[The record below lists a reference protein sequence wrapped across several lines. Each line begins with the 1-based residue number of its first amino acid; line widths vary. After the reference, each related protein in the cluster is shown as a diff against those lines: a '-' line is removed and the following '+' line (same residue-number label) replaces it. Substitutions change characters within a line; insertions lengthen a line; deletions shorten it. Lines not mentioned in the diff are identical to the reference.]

1 VKNVPF
7 FRKDIKFTVV
17 KSEEKAKEE
26 AKASSEP
33 KTEPTPKQT
42 EAKKEPL
49 DAAELEKL
57 RGQWREALQEAW
69 AFGSRENVKKFTV
82 KGKAKLFYRV
92 QTLEDTCSPG
102 LTQQKFIMID
112 EDLLPRAVSVK
123 YTQLPAGTRVY
134 TEEQNVDPKSV
145 DLTPQKIAALI
156 KRVIGGEF

>member
-1 VKNVPF
+1 MPL
-7 FRKDIKFTVV
+7 FRKNIEFEVTKQ
-17 KSEEKAKEE
+17 EEKPKEE
-26 AKASSEP
+26 AEASSEP
-33 KTEPTPKQT
+33 NSKQESERKTEG
-42 EAKKEPL
+42 L
-49 DAAELEKL
+49 DVAELEKL

-69 AFGSRENVKKFTV
+69 AMGSRENVKMFTV

-92 QTLEDTCSPG
+92 QTLEDTCSPS

-123 YTQLPAGTRVY
+123 YTHFPAGTRVDA
-134 TEEQNVDPKSV
+134 EEQNVDPKSV